1 MYQCS
6 FDSWPIGR
14 SYFNVQWTWLSTHEN
29 NWGVKRID
37 NYQFLE
43 GFIFGC
49 WWGCL
54 EYIQDVFL
62 VGCTLFGRTRVVAH
76 RFFFH
81 SSGVPSSVLH
91 GLQAMCFETSWNILT
106 WVRNK
111 ESSNVR
117 YLRSLWT
124 REISLCSCCW
134 LGSSDLASLSS
145 FIFTDLDVEG
155 SGCHAH
161 GRVHWRGSTPGESF
175 WTTLISE
182 PWSFYSRKNG
192 QWPS

>member
-1 MYQCS
+1 MFNEHGYPHMKTTREWSALITTS
-6 FDSWPIGR
+6 FWKVS
-14 SYFNVQWTWLSTHEN
+14 
-29 NWGVKRID
+29 
-37 NYQFLE
+37 
-43 GFIFGC
+43 
-49 WWGCL
+49 
-54 EYIQDVFL
+54 FL
-62 VGCTLFGRTRVVAH
+62 VVDGDAWSIFRTCFCWLYLFGEKPEFCAP
-76 RFFFH
+76 FFFAAPEYQVQY
-81 SSGVPSSVLH
+81 STGCRLCVLKRS
-91 GLQAMCFETSWNILT
+91 QTSWNILT

-155 SGCHAH
+155 SGYHAH

-175 WTTLISE
+175 WTLLISE

-192 QWPS
+192 QWPSWPLNK

>member
-1 MYQCS
+1 MNMVIHTWCALIITS
-6 FDSWPIGR
+6 FWKG
-14 SYFNVQWTWLSTHEN
+14 
-29 NWGVKRID
+29 
-37 NYQFLE
+37 LE
-43 GFIFGC
+43 GFHFWLLMGMLGVYSGRVFGWLYPFWENKSFC
-49 WWGCL
+49 APFFSQLRSTKFSTPRVAG
-54 EYIQDVFL
+54 YVFWND
-62 VGCTLFGRTRVVAH
+62 RK
-76 RFFFH
+76 
-81 SSGVPSSVLH
+81 
-91 GLQAMCFETSWNILT
+91 TSWNILT
-106 WVRNK
+106 SVRNE

-134 LGSSDLASLSS
+134 LVSSDLASLSS

-192 QWPS
+192 QWPSWPLSK